1 MIGLDLLV
9 IGPGGG
15 GQTYFMKF
23 IENELKINKIHDS
36 DGLKHLSHPN
46 KIPNNYKIKKCIFL
60 FNDPLKSIISHFR
73 RNFVKRQI
81 VKMENKYNLDDDDLK
96 NLDTF
101 LMKVEETNTDLFCII
116 DQFNNWLNAELD
128 CPIYFLD
135 FNNILNEKD
144 RLSDFLSIDK
154 THFDKFEIKI
164 RNADYSNFKFQKS
177 VKLYENMYKHM
188 IKNVSLL

>member
-1 MIGLDLLV
+1 
-9 IGPGGG
+9 
-15 GQTYFMKF
+15 
-23 IENELKINKIHDS
+23 
-36 DGLKHLSHPN
+36 
-46 KIPNNYKIKKCIFL
+46 
-60 FNDPLKSIISHFR
+60 
-73 RNFVKRQI
+73 
-81 VKMENKYNLDDDDLK
+81 MENKYNLDDDDLK